1 MSVRQSILRS
11 LGGALILS
19 LGLCFLS
26 PAWGYLAGGVLG
38 LCILAFHDVTQTRR
52 AILRN
57 FPVIGHGRY
66 LMEAIRPEVNQYFV
80 ESNTDGKPFS
90 RELRSVVY
98 QRAKGERDTVPFGTQ
113 SDVYAVGYEWLTH
126 SLNARHPRPEPS
138 RVLVGGD
145 ACTKPYSLSMLNASA
160 MSFGSLS
167 SRAILALN
175 MGAKAGGFAQ
185 NTGEGGVSPYHLEG
199 GGDLIWQIGTGYF
212 GCRSP
217 EGEFDEESFA
227 QTSGLAAVKMIEV
240 KLSQGAKPG
249 HGGILPAVK
258 VTPEIARIR
267 SVPLGRDVLSPPS
280 HSVFN
285 DPNSLLAFVGRLRQL
300 SGGKPVGIKL
310 CIGRPSEFMSLCKAM
325 VAGGAWPDFITVDGG
340 EGGTGAA
347 PLEFSNAVG
356 SPLVEALVLVHNT
369 LVGFGLREQVRVF
382 ASGKIATGFH
392 MAQKMALGADA
403 CFSARAM
410 MMAMGCIQARECNAN
425 TCPVGVA
432 TQNAG
437 LVSGLDVEDKAQRVE
452 QFQRGT
458 VRSLLELAGAAGL
471 AGPEDL
477 LPDHIQKRVAPDEV
491 CSYMDLYPFLE
502 RGALLSE
509 PVPPAYEEAWKAADP
524 AAF

>member
-1 MSVRQSILRS
+1 MSVRQTILRT
-11 LGGALILS
+11 LGGALLVS
-19 LGLCFLS
+19 LVLCLWS
-26 PAWGYLAGGVLG
+26 LAWAYLAAGVFA
-38 LCILAFHDVTQTRR
+38 LCVVAFHDVTQTRR

-113 SDVYAVGYEWLTH
+113 SDVYAVGYEWLNH
-126 SLNARHPRPEPS
+126 SLNARHPDSEPG
-138 RVLVGGD
+138 RVLVGAD
-145 ACTKPYSLSMLNASA
+145 TCAKPYSLALLNASA

-175 MGAKAGGFAQ
+175 LGAKAAGFAQ

-217 EGEFDEESFA
+217 EGEFEEESFV
-227 QTSGLAAVKMIEV
+227 QTAGLAGVKMIEV

-249 HGGILPAVK
+249 HGGILPGAK

-267 SVPLGRDVLSPPS
+267 SVPVGQDVLSPPS
-280 HSVFN
+280 HSAFD
-285 DPNSLLAFVGRLRQL
+285 DPRSLLQFLERLRRL

-310 CIGRPSEFMSLCKAM
+310 CVGRPQEFMALCKAM
-325 VAGGAWPDFITVDGG
+325 VAEGAWPDFISVDGG

-356 SPLVEALVLVHNT
+356 SPLVEALVLVHNA
-369 LVGFGLREQVRVF
+369 LVGFGLRDRVRVF

-432 TQNAG
+432 TQDPG
-437 LVSGLDVEDKAQRVE
+437 LVSGLDVAGKARRVE

-458 VRSLLELAGAAGL
+458 VQSLLELAGAAGL
-471 AGPEDL
+471 GGPEEL
-477 LPDHIQKRVAPDEV
+477 LPDHIQKRIAPDEV
-491 CSYMDLYPFLE
+491 RSYMDLYPFLE

-509 PVPPAYEEAWKAADP
+509 PIPPAYEEAWKAADP
-524 AAF
+524 ATF